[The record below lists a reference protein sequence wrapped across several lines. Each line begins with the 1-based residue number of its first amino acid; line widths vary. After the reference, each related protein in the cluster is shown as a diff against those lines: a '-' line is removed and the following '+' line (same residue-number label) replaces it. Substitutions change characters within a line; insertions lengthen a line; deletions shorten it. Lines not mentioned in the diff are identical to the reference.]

1 MTNATLPAHLA
12 LIDAATLTPLVQRAL
27 ARPTAVVLT
36 WTCETLHG
44 GVGTGN
50 AVYRF
55 AGQARDQGETVP
67 WSLILKVLWVD
78 PSRAD
83 PAHPEWWCREAEAY
97 RSNTLERLPAVLSA
111 PRCFAVVARAGE
123 GYWLWLEEITDSMGS
138 VWPLAHYGAVARL
151 LGQFNGRYVTGTPLP
166 HWPWLSRD
174 WLRNTVEL
182 TAPALQKLHE
192 NRSHPLVRRWLSAAL
207 QEEIAAL
214 WQERER
220 FLTLLDQLP
229 QTLCHFDAFR
239 RNLFTSSDS
248 QGATRLVAVDWI
260 FMGQGALGAEIHC
273 LTAVGIAFFDV
284 ELAQAQALD
293 EIVFA
298 GYLAGLDD
306 VGWRGDPCQVRLAY
320 KATAIRYALGIV
332 GPVLE
337 FFLNEEQHA
346 RMVQALGRP
355 MAAIA
360 DHYGVVYAWLFA
372 QLAEA
377 RRLQQSLGLSS
388 NLNLPNVP
396 GTGQS

>member
-1 MTNATLPAHLA
+1 MTNAPLPAHLA

-97 RSNTLERLPAVLSA
+97 RSNTLARLPAVLSA
-111 PRCFAVVARAGE
+111 PRCFAVVEQAGA
-123 GYWLWLEEITDSMGS
+123 GYWLWLEEITDSVGS
-138 VWPLAHYGAVARL
+138 VWPLAHYGVVARL

-166 HWPWLSRD
+166 QWPWLSRN
-174 WLRNTVEL
+174 WLRKTVEL
-182 TAPALQKLHE
+182 IYPTLEQLRQHRE
-192 NRSHPLVRRWLSAAL
+192 HPLVRRWLSDAM
-207 QEEIAAL
+207 QEEIVAL

-220 FLTLLDQLP
+220 FLALLDQLP

-239 RNLFTSSDS
+239 RNLFTRSDS
-248 QGATRLVAVDWI
+248 DGATRLVAIDWS
-260 FMGQGALGAEIHC
+260 FTGQGALGAEVQC
-273 LTAVGIAFFDV
+273 LTAVAIAFFDV
-284 ELAQAQALD
+284 DLAQAEALD

-298 GYLAGLDD
+298 GYLAGLEE
-306 VGWRGDPCQVRLAY
+306 VGWRGDPRQVRLAY
-320 KATAIRYALGIV
+320 TATAIRYALGTL
-332 GPVLE
+332 GPILE
-337 FFLNEEQHA
+337 IFLNEERHE
-346 RMVQALGRP
+346 RMIQALGQP
-355 MAAIA
+355 MEAIA
-360 DHYGVVYAWLFA
+360 DHFSVVAAWLFA

-377 RRLQQSLGLSS
+377 RQLQEI
-388 NLNLPNVP
+388 
-396 GTGQS
+396 

>member
-1 MTNATLPAHLA
+1 MTNTNLPPHLA
-12 LIDAATLTPLVQRAL
+12 QIDEATLTPLVQLAL

-44 GVGTGN
+44 GLGTGT

-55 AGQARDQGETVP
+55 AGQARIQAETVP
-67 WSLILKVLWVD
+67 WSLILKVLWAD

-97 RSNTLERLPAVLSA
+97 RSNTLARLPAGFTA
-111 PRCFAVVARAGE
+111 PRCFAVVERAGE
-123 GYWLWLEEITDSMGS
+123 GYWLWLEEITDSVGS
-138 VWPLAHYGAVARL
+138 LWPLDHYGVVARL

-166 HWPWLSRD
+166 DWPWLSQN
-174 WLRNTVEL
+174 WLRKTVEL

-192 NRSHPLVRRWLSAAL
+192 NRNHPLVRRWLNASL
-207 QEEIAAL
+207 QEETLAL

-239 RNLFTSSDS
+239 RNLFTSRDS
-248 QGATRLVAVDWI
+248 EGATHLVAVDWT
-260 FMGQGALGAEIHC
+260 FTGQGALGAEIHC
-273 LTAVGIAFFDV
+273 LTAVAIGFFDV

-298 GYLAGLDD
+298 GYLAGLQD
-306 VGWRGDPCQVRLAY
+306 VGWRGDPRQVRLAY
-320 KATAIRYALGIV
+320 KATAIRFALGIV

-337 FFLNEEQHA
+337 IFLNEEQHA

-355 MAAIA
+355 IEEIA
-360 DHYGVVYAWLFA
+360 DHYSVIAAWLFA

-377 RRLQQSLGLSS
+377 RRLQESLS
-388 NLNLPNVP
+388 N
-396 GTGQS
+396 GKATAIR